1 MSIATL
7 DLNDQS
13 RYFITCYFMYRAQP
27 TKNQP
32 TASVL
37 VGRSLRES
45 RPSGDRTRPIFSSK
59 YINAA
64 KNTADDKGNER
75 GTSLEGS
82 HQKNRPIL
90 SRISELVGILWSPGI
105 FGN

>member
-1 MSIATL
+1 
-7 DLNDQS
+7 
-13 RYFITCYFMYRAQP
+13 MYRARP

-45 RPSGDRTRPIFSSK
+45 RPSENRTRPIFSPK

-64 KNTADDKGNER
+64 KNTADDKGDER

-82 HQKNRPIL
+82 HQKNRRVL
-90 SRISELVGILWSPGI
+90 SRISELVGILWSLRI